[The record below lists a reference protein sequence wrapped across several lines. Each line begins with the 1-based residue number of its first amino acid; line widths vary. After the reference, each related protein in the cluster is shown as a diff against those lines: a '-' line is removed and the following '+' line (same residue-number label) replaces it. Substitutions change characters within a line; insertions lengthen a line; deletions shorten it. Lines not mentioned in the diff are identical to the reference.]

1 MQKLLLVLVALCCVG
16 CSSARDNATREKIRS
31 EYSKKDKKD
40 KKSKSVSKSN
50 AKSTKGKTERLEA
63 TSKVSVTNITV
74 QEYIDTYKFVA
85 MENMKMFGIP
95 ASIKLAQG
103 ILESGSGTGTLSR
116 EANNHFGIK
125 CAGNW
130 EGDSVAF
137 TDDAPDE
144 CFRKYK
150 SPLESFSDHS
160 DFLINR
166 SRYQQLFSLDKK
178 DYVAWANGLKNAGY
192 ATDPKYAQK
201 LIDIIER
208 HELYKYDNLVLGSDY
223 KYEVPKKQKIDYSNE
238 YKITQGDTLYSISRR
253 FNMSVDE
260 LKEINNISDNNIKI
274 GQTLKVK

>member
-63 TSKVSVTNITV
+63 TSKVSVTNIMV

-125 CAGNW
+125 CASNW
-130 EGDSVAF
+130 EGESVAF

-160 DFLINR
+160 NFLVNR

-208 HELYKYDNLVLGSDY
+208 HELYKYDNLVLGNDY

>member
-1 MQKLLLVLVALCCVG
+1 MQKILLVLIILCCVG
-16 CSSARDNATREKIRS
+16 CSSARNNTTREKIRS
-31 EYSKKDKKD
+31 EYSDKN
-40 KKSKSVSKSN
+40 KKSKSAS
-50 AKSTKGKTERLEA
+50 KSTKRKSEKLEA

-85 MENMKMFGIP
+85 MDNMKMFGIP

-130 EGDSVAF
+130 DGESVAF

-160 DFLINR
+160 NFLVNR

-208 HELYKYDNLVLGSDY
+208 HELYKYDNLVLGNDY
-223 KYEVPKKQKIDYSNE
+223 KYEVPKKQKINYSNE
-238 YKITQGDTLYSISRR
+238 YKISQGDTLYSISRR
-253 FNMSVDE
+253 FNMTVDE
-260 LKEINNISDNNIKI
+260 LKEINNITDNNIKI

>member
-1 MQKLLLVLVALCCVG
+1 MQKILLVLVALCCVG

-31 EYSKKDKKD
+31 EYSKKDKK
-40 KKSKSVSKSN
+40 SKSISKSN
-50 AKSTKGKTERLEA
+50 AKSTKRKAEKLEA
-63 TSKVSVTNITV
+63 TSNVTVTNITV
-74 QEYIDTYKFVA
+74 QEYIDAYKFVA

-130 EGDSVAF
+130 EGESVAF

-160 DFLINR
+160 NFLVNR

-208 HELYKYDNLVLGSDY
+208 HELYKYDNLVLGNDY
-223 KYEVPKKQKIDYSNE
+223 KYEVPKKQKINYSNE

-253 FNMSVDE
+253 FNMTVDE

>member
-40 KKSKSVSKSN
+40 KKSKLVSKSN

-103 ILESGSGTGTLSR
+103 ILESGSGTGILSR

-130 EGDSVAF
+130 EGESVAF

-160 DFLINR
+160 NFLVNR

-208 HELYKYDNLVLGSDY
+208 HELYKYDNLVLGNDY